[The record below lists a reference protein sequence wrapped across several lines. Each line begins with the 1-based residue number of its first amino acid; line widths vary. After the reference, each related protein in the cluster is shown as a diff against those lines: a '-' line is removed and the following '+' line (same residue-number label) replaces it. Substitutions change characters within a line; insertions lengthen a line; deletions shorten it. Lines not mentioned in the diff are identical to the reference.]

1 LLKMDELQELANLL
15 QRRNE
20 IDKEISRIIGR
31 PSTIGH
37 IGEFVA
43 SEIFGIKL
51 ESSATT
57 KGIDGIF
64 TEGPLKGKTVNIKW
78 YGKQEGILDIAL
90 SNLADYS
97 LVITG
102 PKSAPLTS
110 KGTTRPLVISYVY
123 LFDMVDLVSE
133 LKHRG
138 VKIGIATSVRKSSW
152 DSAEIYP
159 KKANKKLELTEEQR
173 KILELFSG

>member
-1 LLKMDELQELANLL
+1 MAELRELANLL

-20 IDKEISRIIGR
+20 IDLEISKIIGR
-31 PSTIGH
+31 PSTTGH

-43 SEIFGIKL
+43 SRIFRIKL

-57 KGIDGIF
+57 KGMDGVFI
-64 TEGPLKGKTVNIKW
+64 EGPLKGKTVNVKW
-78 YGKQEGILDIAL
+78 YGKQEGILDINPD
-90 SNLADYS
+90 NLADYS

-110 KGTTRPLVISYVY
+110 KGTDRPLVISHVY
-123 LFDMVDLVSE
+123 LFDMISLVSE
-133 LKHRG
+133 LKQRG
-138 VKIGIATSVRKSSW
+138 VKIGIATSVRRSSW

-159 KKANKKLELTEEQR
+159 NRANKRLELTEEQTG
-173 KILELFSG
+173 ILELFSGR

>member
-1 LLKMDELQELANLL
+1 MAELQELANLL

-43 SEIFGIKL
+43 SKAFGIKL

-57 KGIDGIF
+57 KGIDGVF
-64 TEGPLKGKTVNIKW
+64 TEGSLKGKTVNIKW

-152 DSAEIYP
+152 DNAEIYP
-159 KKANKKLELTEEQR
+159 SRANKKLELTEEQR

>member
-1 LLKMDELQELANLL
+1 MAELQELANLL

-37 IGEFVA
+37 LGEFVA
-43 SEIFGIKL
+43 SKIFGIKL

-57 KGIDGIF
+57 KGIDGVF
-64 TEGPLKGKTVNIKW
+64 AEGPLKGRAVNIKW
-78 YGKQEGILDIAL
+78 YGKQEGILDVNL
-90 SNLADYS
+90 DNLADYA

-102 PKSAPLTS
+102 PKSVPLTS

-123 LFDMVDLVSE
+123 LFDMVGLVSE
-133 LKHRG
+133 LRQRA
-138 VKIGIATSVRKSSW
+138 VKIGIATSVKKSSW
-152 DSAEIYP
+152 DNAEIYP
-159 KKANKKLELTEEQR
+159 KRANKKLELTEEQR
-173 KILELFSG
+173 KTLELFSG

>member
-1 LLKMDELQELANLL
+1 MAELQELANLL

-20 IDKEISRIIGR
+20 IDREISRIIDR

-43 SEIFGIKL
+43 SRIFGIKL
-51 ESSATT
+51 ESSAVT
-57 KGIDGIF
+57 KGIDGVFI
-64 TEGPLKGKTVNIKW
+64 EGPLKGKTVNIKW
-78 YGKQEGILDIAL
+78 YGKQEGLLDL
-90 SNLADYS
+90 SLDNLADYY

-110 KGTTRPLVISYVY
+110 KGTTRPLVISHVY
-123 LFDMVDLVSE
+123 LFDMVDLVKE

-138 VKIGIATSVRKSSW
+138 VKMGIATSVRKSWW

-159 KKANKKLELTEEQR
+159 SRANKKLELTDEQER
-173 KILELFSG
+173 ILELFSG